1 MVKETPASQGED
13 WAGGKRVPQ
22 QDYDIS
28 KMRPDGKRPWRRK
41 SSNLD
46 ETNQGKSSNLD
57 ETNRGEEITW
67 TRKTKGERK
76 NDLDETNQGRE
87 RRQLRRRTFRG

>member
-1 MVKETPASQGED
+1 MHLPVKGKAEQR
-13 WAGGKRVPQ
+13 GKRVPQ
-22 QDYDIS
+22 QDDDIS
-28 KMRPDGKRPWRRK
+28 KMRPDGKRPWRCK

-67 TRKTKGERK
+67 TRKTKVERK

>member
-1 MVKETPASQGED
+1 MHLPVKGKAEQRR
-13 WAGGKRVPQ
+13 KRVPQ
-22 QDYDIS
+22 QDDDIS
-28 KMRPDGKRPWRRK
+28 KMRPDGKKPWRRK

-57 ETNRGEEITW
+57 ETNQGEEITW

>member
-13 WAGGKRVPQ
+13 WAGEKRVPQ
-22 QDYDIS
+22 QDDDIS
-28 KMRPDGKRPWRRK
+28 KMRPDGKRPWRCK

-57 ETNRGEEITW
+57 ETNQ
-67 TRKTKGERK
+67 GER
-76 NDLDETNQGRE
+76 G
-87 RRQLRRRTFRG
+87 